1 MKGVSYI
8 TDEKN
13 TRIAVVIDLDRYG
26 ELWEDFYD
34 FLTASKRKNE
44 SKSSLDSVIKK
55 LKRSGKL
62 KSNV

>member
-13 TRIAVVIDLDRYG
+13 TRKAVIIDLDRYG

-44 SKSSLDSVIKK
+44 PKSSLNAVVKK
-55 LKRSGKL
+55 LKKSGRL